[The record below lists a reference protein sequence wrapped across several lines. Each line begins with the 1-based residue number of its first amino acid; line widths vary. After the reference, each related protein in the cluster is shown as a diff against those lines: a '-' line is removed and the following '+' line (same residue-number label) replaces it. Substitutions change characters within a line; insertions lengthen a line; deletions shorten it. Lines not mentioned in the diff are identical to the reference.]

1 VTQRENSGTTEYGS
15 QQSHIKVHGCVECVR
30 VDAQNCTSLSPDY
43 KYLKDATFWTGPK
56 IYWTH
61 SQVHSHNMQ
70 KCR

>member
-43 KYLKDATFWTGPK
+43 KYLKDATF
-56 IYWTH
+56 
-61 SQVHSHNMQ
+61 
-70 KCR
+70 